1 MGKNICKCCKQERI
15 NLQNL
20 HVAHVAR
27 YQKTNPIKKCME
39 ELNTH
44 FFLIFF
50 PQYTHWPHT
59 DGNRHM
65 KRCTISLIIRETQVK
80 FTMRYHLTP
89 VRMATIQKSTNN
101 KFWRG
106 CGEKGSILHCWR
118 ECNLLQP
125 LCRTV
130 WKFLKKLKIELP
142 HDPVIPL
149 LGRYLEKTMVQKD
162 KCTPMFTAALSAIA
176 KTWKKQRCG
185 THTHTRILL
194 SH

>member
-1 MGKNICKCCKQERI
+1 MEINTKINEWDLIKLKSFCTTKETVNKKTTHRMGKNICKCCKQERI

-65 KRCTISLIIRETQVK
+65 ERCSISLIIRETQVK

-89 VRMATIQKSTNN
+89 VRMGIIKKSRNN
-101 KFWRG
+101 KCWSG
-106 CGEKGSILHCWR
+106 CGEKGMLLHCWW
-118 ECNLLQP
+118 ECKLIQP
-125 LCRTV
+125 L
-130 WKFLKKLKIELP
+130 
-142 HDPVIPL
+142 
-149 LGRYLEKTMVQKD
+149 
-162 KCTPMFTAALSAIA
+162 
-176 KTWKKQRCG
+176 
-185 THTHTRILL
+185 
-194 SH
+194 

>member
-1 MGKNICKCCKQERI
+1 MHGRTE
-15 NLQNL
+15 
-20 HVAHVAR
+20 
-27 YQKTNPIKKCME
+27 YT
-39 ELNTH
+39 
-44 FFLIFF
+44 FFPPFF

-65 KRCTISLIIRETQVK
+65 ERCSVSLIIRETQVK

-162 KCTPMFTAALSAIA
+162 PRTPVFIAALFTIVR
-176 KTWKKQRCG
+176 TWKQPKCPS
-185 THTHTRILL
+185 TNEWIKKMWYNWILS